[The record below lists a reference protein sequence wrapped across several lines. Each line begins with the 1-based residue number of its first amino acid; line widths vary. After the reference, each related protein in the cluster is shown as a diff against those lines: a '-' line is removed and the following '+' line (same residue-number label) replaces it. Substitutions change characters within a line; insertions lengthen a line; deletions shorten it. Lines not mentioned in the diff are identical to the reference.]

1 MSEYNHPFNSINL
14 PKTPTPQEIT
24 TLKEQGR
31 TEFIKYIQNYYE
43 NKLFCYDKEHK
54 KTLSCE
60 CYKSL
65 FSSDYSNELANAIAE
80 LCTAQKEEK

>member
-1 MSEYNHPFNSINL
+1 MSEHNHPFNSINL

-43 NKLFCYDKEHK
+43 NNFFVMIRSIRKLFHV
-54 KTLSCE
+54 
-60 CYKSL
+60 
-65 FSSDYSNELANAIAE
+65 NAMKVYLVLIIAMS
-80 LCTAQKEEK
+80 